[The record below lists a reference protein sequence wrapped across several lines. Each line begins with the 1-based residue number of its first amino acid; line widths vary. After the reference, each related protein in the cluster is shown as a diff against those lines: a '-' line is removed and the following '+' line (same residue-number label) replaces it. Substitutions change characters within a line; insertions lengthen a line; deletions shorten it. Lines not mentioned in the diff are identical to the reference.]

1 MQFYGVRRVSNIKA
15 ATICLILAC
24 ALTIS
29 AHATTIIV
37 SNTNDNGPGSLRQ
50 ALVDAN
56 DGDTIDATGVSG
68 TITLTS
74 GQLLVDKSV
83 TINGAGADVLALD
96 GNATSRVFQIVTGA
110 KTVSISGLT
119 IRNGQGGNGGGIEN
133 ARTVTLTIIN
143 STLSGNAAGLGGGVF
158 NSGTLTIINS
168 TFSSN
173 MATQGGGIYN
183 SGSGMLTIT
192 NSTFSGNAASE
203 TGGGSLQHRDT
214 ADR

>member
-1 MQFYGVRRVSNIKA
+1 MVVTRSDGFVKVTTMLLLNGCDSLAFYGVRRVSNIKA
-15 ATICLILAC
+15 ATIWLILAC

-29 AHATTIIV
+29 AHATTIVV

-96 GNATSRVFQIVTGA
+96 GNATSRVFQTVTGA
-110 KTVSISGLT
+110 KRS
-119 IRNGQGGNGGGIEN
+119 RFP
-133 ARTVTLTIIN
+133 A
-143 STLSGNAAGLGGGVF
+143 
-158 NSGTLTIINS
+158 
-168 TFSSN
+168 
-173 MATQGGGIYN
+173 
-183 SGSGMLTIT
+183 
-192 NSTFSGNAASE
+192 
-203 TGGGSLQHRDT
+203 
-214 ADR
+214 